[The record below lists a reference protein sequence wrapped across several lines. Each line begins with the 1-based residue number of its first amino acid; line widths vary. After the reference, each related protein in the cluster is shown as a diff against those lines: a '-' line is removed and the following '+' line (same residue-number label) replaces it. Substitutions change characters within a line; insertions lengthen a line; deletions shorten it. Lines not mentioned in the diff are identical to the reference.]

1 MGTDKVTR
9 RKVVRDGAAAAAG
22 IAVGLAGCE
31 HGTRQPA
38 APPGAPKPSGVPTT
52 SILNYNENMEY
63 RRLGKTNLMIGAL
76 ALGGHWKEIHKAVPG
91 VLTGKGWLS
100 ADLEN
105 EGFKKNRHDVV
116 SACMDAG
123 MNYIDA
129 CTGAEATAYS
139 EALRG
144 RRDKMYLGY
153 SWYEREMRFE
163 EWQTEE
169 KLLESL
175 DTGLRSAK
183 LDYVDLWRIT
193 CYWRPKTEHSEAHE
207 HAIVGAL
214 EKARKAGKTRF
225 CGLSTHKHDWAI
237 HMMEAYPKTIEVVV
251 IPYTAG
257 SKDGQKRDADKAGAK
272 AKPDPA
278 DAQDQS
284 MPSLI
289 EAVKRNNV
297 GWFGIKPFASGSVFR
312 SRGAPDSATKEIDD
326 ERARLTLR
334 YILGSNDALTAPI
347 PGLITVD
354 QVKNAARAVV
364 EWRKF
369 GLAEARRYDRAVTE
383 MWANLPQ
390 DYQWLKEWE
399 WV

>member
-1 MGTDKVTR
+1 MANDRRTR
-9 RKVVRDGAAAAAG
+9 RQFMQDGAAAAAG
-22 IAVGLAGCE
+22 VAAAMYAADAA
-31 HGTRQPA
+31 PA
-38 APPGAPKPSGVPTT
+38 ARVKTLKSK
-52 SILNYNENMEY
+52 IRNYNENMEY
-63 RRLGKTNLMIGAL
+63 RRLGKTGLMIGAI
-76 ALGGHWKEIHKAVPG
+76 ALGGHWKQISKVVPG

-100 ADLEN
+100 ANVDDA
-105 EGFKKNRHDVV
+105 GFKKNRHDVV
-116 SACMDAG
+116 SACIDAG

-129 CTGAEATAYS
+129 CTGAETKAYG

-163 EWQTEE
+163 EWQSEK
-169 KLLESL
+169 KLLEGL
-175 DTGLRSAK
+175 DEGLRNAR

-193 CYWRPKTEHSEAHE
+193 CYSGPNTDHTEAHE
-207 HAIVGAL
+207 QAIVGAL

-237 HMMEAYPKTIEVVV
+237 HMMETFPKTIEVVV
-251 IPYTAG
+251 IPYTPG
-257 SKDGQKRDADKAGAK
+257 SKDVQKRDDDKADTK
-272 AKPDPA
+272 AKPDPEA
-278 DAQDQS
+278 ALAKT

-289 EAVKRNNV
+289 QAVKKNNV

-312 SRGAPDSATKEIDD
+312 SRGVPGSDTKEADD
-326 ERARLTLR
+326 ERARLTIRHILR
-334 YILGSNDALTAPI
+334 TNDALTAPI

-354 QVKNAARAVV
+354 QVKNAVRAVT
-364 EWRKF
+364 ERRK
-369 GLAEARRYDRAVTE
+369 LDQAEARRYEEAVTE
-383 MWANLPQ
+383 MWANLPE